1 MPKDELERKRIEL
14 NELIHKNAKY
24 EEILKVS
31 VELDLLIEKYYNL
44 NTKK

>member
-1 MPKDELERKRIEL
+1 MLKDELEEKRKEL
-14 NELIHKNAKY
+14 NELIHENAKY

-44 NTKK
+44 KTKE